1 MQVVDARGKP
11 CPQPVVLT
19 RQAMKQGLP
28 FTTIVDNEVSMA
40 NVSRMARSAGW
51 HVETDKK
58 EDGFHLVITP
68 GGLDAT
74 LMQAAQTRT
83 QSEATATAKEP
94 LVLFLAS
101 DVIGQGDDTLGQV
114 LMRALI
120 STLQEV
126 EPRPDVVVFM
136 NNGVRLA
143 TEGSPVADD
152 LRLLEE
158 AGIELLVCGTCLDF
172 FGLTDKL
179 VVGTIS
185 NMYTIAETL
194 LNASNVVR
202 L

>member
-126 EPRPDVVVFM
+126 EPRPDVIVFM

>member
-114 LMRALI
+114 LMRTLI

-126 EPRPDVVVFM
+126 EPRPDVIVFM